1 MVLVASWPLPV
12 WNHSRQVDSERNAID
27 RLGWLFVA
35 FVVVIIAI
43 GGLIAYNGNITLFVT
58 TVVHKAGPA
67 G

>member
-1 MVLVASWPLPV
+1 MTDLHET
-12 WNHSRQVDSERNAID
+12 NHSERNAID

-35 FVVVIIAI
+35 FVVATIAA
-43 GGLIAYNGNITLFVT
+43 GGLIAYNGNNTLFVT